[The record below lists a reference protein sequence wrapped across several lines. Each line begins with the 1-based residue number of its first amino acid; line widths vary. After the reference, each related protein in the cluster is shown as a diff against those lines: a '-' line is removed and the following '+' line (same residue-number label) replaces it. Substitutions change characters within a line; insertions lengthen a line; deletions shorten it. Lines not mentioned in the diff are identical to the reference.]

1 MMMLGH
7 LAGVLTVAM
16 LLLRT
21 KKAVALIAI
30 TYVLVFI
37 GYMLGV
43 NL

>member
-1 MMMLGH
+1 MMLGH

-21 KKAVALIAI
+21 KRAVALIAAA
-30 TYVLVFI
+30 YVAVFI
-37 GYMLGV
+37 AYMVGV

>member
-7 LAGVLTVAM
+7 LAGGLTVAM

-21 KKAVALIAI
+21 KRAVALIAI
-30 TYVLVFI
+30 TYLLVFV
-37 GYMLGV
+37 GYVLGV

>member
-1 MMMLGH
+1 MMLGH

-21 KKAVALIAI
+21 KRAVALLAG
-30 TYVLVFI
+30 TYLLVFVA
-37 GYMLGV
+37 YMVGI